1 MGGGAGC
8 NGQGCDGVEGRE
20 RGVGERAREVGE
32 GDEAMGEA
40 GDGVGEAGE
49 GVGEGKAGYVACCI
63 AVGECAG
70 GMYTHTPIQLYIFIH
85 SALLGARALFILLLL
100 LYTQHFQGREL
111 EWEEQRLNMA
121 LAVTVGRQF
130 VQVAIKQNI

>member
-1 MGGGAGC
+1 M
-8 NGQGCDGVEGRE
+8 
-20 RGVGERAREVGE
+20 GERAREVGE

-85 SALLGARALFILLLL
+85 SALLGARAGVEGAEAGQSFCLFILLLL

-130 VQVAIKQNI
+130 AQVAIKQNI